1 MAILFWICAGLT
13 AVGLTLYALQVI
25 AVRRSLATR
34 SVADS
39 PCTAAFLPPIS
50 VLKPLKGLDDNLFD
64 NLDSFCRQSYPV
76 YEIIFSLQDH
86 NDPAYKI
93 ARKIR
98 DKHAD
103 RDIRIIIESC
113 NRGMN
118 PKVNNLI
125 PAYRESR
132 YNTILISDSNVLVGP
147 DYLRSIGRHL
157 SDPSVGLVTNLIRG
171 TNGRTFGSL
180 FENLHLNSF
189 IVGSV
194 CFLDRFLGMPCV
206 IGKSMLMRK
215 KDLDAIGGFDAVK
228 DVLAEDFIIGR
239 RMHDSGRRI
248 VVDNYLINNENQY
261 WGVRRFL
268 NRHTRWAKLRWK
280 IGGPRYL
287 TELLANPVFLAFLPL
302 TWSGFTGPAMTLAL
316 CAAMLKIAGDR
327 HLGIQTGAS
336 THPFAYLLVPVKDLI
351 IGVLWFVPLLSDT
364 VLWRGNRYRIVQDSR
379 LLPVPESG
387 IWSWRYRLA
396 SSIRE
401 RFA

>member
-1 MAILFWICAGLT
+1 MVILFWLCTGLT
-13 AVGLTLYALQVI
+13 AVCLTVYALQIV
-25 AVRRSLATR
+25 AVRRSLA
-34 SVADS
+34 AS
-39 PCTAAFLPPIS
+39 PDAVRPCLAVLPPIS

-64 NLDSFCRQSYPV
+64 NLDSFCHQDYPA

-93 ARKIR
+93 AQKIK
-98 DKHAD
+98 DKHPD
-103 RDIRIIIESC
+103 RDIRIIIEPCS
-113 NRGMN
+113 RGMN

-125 PAYRESR
+125 PAYRASR
-132 YNTILISDSNVLVGP
+132 YDTVLISDSNVLVGP

-157 SDPSVGLVTNLIRG
+157 NDPSVGLVTNLIRG
-171 TNGRTFGSL
+171 TGGRTFGSL

-189 IVGSV
+189 IIGSV

-215 KDLDAIGGFDAVK
+215 KDLDAIGGFEAVK

-239 RMHDSGRRI
+239 RMHESGRRI

-287 TELLANPVFLAFLPL
+287 TELLSNPVFLAFIPL
-302 TWSGFTGPAMTLAL
+302 TWSGLTGPAMTLAMS
-316 CAAMLKIAGDR
+316 AATLKIAGDR
-327 HLGIQTGAS
+327 HLGIRTGAAM
-336 THPFAYLLVPVKDLI
+336 HPFAYLLVPVKDLI
-351 IGVLWFVPLLSDT
+351 IGFLWLVPLLSDT
-364 VLWRGNRYRIVQDSR
+364 VHWRGNHYRIVKDSR
-379 LLPVPESG
+379 LMPVPESG

-396 SSIRE
+396 NSIRE

>member
-13 AVGLTLYALQVI
+13 VIGLTLYALQIV

-34 SVADS
+34 PDAGR
-39 PCTAAFLPPIS
+39 PCPAASFPPIS

-64 NLDSFCRQSYPV
+64 NLDSFCRQSYPA
-76 YEIIFSLQDH
+76 YEIIFALQDH
-86 NDPAYKI
+86 NDPACKI
-93 ARKIR
+93 ARMIR
-98 DKHAD
+98 DRHPE
-103 RDIRIIIESC
+103 RDIRIIIEPC

-125 PAYRESR
+125 PAYRASR
-132 YNTILISDSNVLVGP
+132 YDAVLISDSNVLVGP

-157 SDPSVGLVTNLIRG
+157 NDPSVGLVTNLIRG
-171 TNGRTFGSL
+171 TGGRSLGSL

-189 IVGSV
+189 IIGSV

-215 KDLDAIGGFDAVK
+215 KDLDAIGGFEAVK

-239 RMHDSGRRI
+239 RMHESGRRI

-280 IGGPRYL
+280 IGGPKYL
-287 TELLANPVFLAFLPL
+287 TEFLANPVFIACLPL
-302 TWSGFTGPAMTLAL
+302 TWSGFTGPALALAL
-316 CAAMLKIAGDR
+316 CAAALKSAGDR
-327 HLGIQTGAS
+327 HLGIRTGAS
-336 THPFAYLLVPVKDLI
+336 LPPASYLLVPLKDLI
-351 IGVLWFVPLLSDT
+351 IGVLWLVPLLSDT
-364 VLWRGNRYRIVQDSR
+364 VLWRGNRYRIVRDSR
-379 LLPVPESG
+379 LMPVPGSG

-396 SSIRE
+396 GSIRE

>member
-1 MAILFWICAGLT
+1 MAILFWLCAGLT
-13 AVGLTLYALQVI
+13 TVGLTLYALQIV

-34 SVADS
+34 FDADRPS
-39 PCTAAFLPPIS
+39 TAASLPPIS

-64 NLDSFCRQSYPV
+64 NLDSFCRQSYPT

-93 ARKIR
+93 ARKIIE
-98 DKHAD
+98 KHPD
-103 RDIRIIIESC
+103 RDIRIIIEPCS
-113 NRGMN
+113 RGMN

-125 PAYRESR
+125 PAYRASR
-132 YNTILISDSNVLVGP
+132 HDAILISDSNVLVGP
-147 DYLRSIGRHL
+147 DYLRSLGRHL

-171 TNGRTFGSL
+171 TGGKTLGSL

-194 CFLDRFLGMPCV
+194 CFLDQFLGMPCV

-215 KDLDAIGGFDAVK
+215 NDLDAIGGFEAVK
-228 DVLAEDFIIGR
+228 DVLAEDFIIGS
-239 RMHDSGRRI
+239 RMHESGRRI

-287 TELLANPVFLAFLPL
+287 TELLVNPVFIACLPL
-302 TWSGFTGPAMTLAL
+302 TWIGFTGPSLAL
-316 CAAMLKIAGDR
+316 PCCAAALKIAGDR
-327 HLGIQTGAS
+327 HLGIRTGAA
-336 THPFAYLLVPVKDLI
+336 THPFAYLLVPIKDLI
-351 IGVLWFVPLLSDT
+351 IGVLWLVPLLSDT

-379 LLPVPESG
+379 LMPVLESG